1 MKEVYLVKYQHYGED
16 QYFNTFDYYR
26 AVDYA
31 AQHKGVI
38 YRCKEWL
45 AIEDRAKRHSL
56 CVRQKRHPPVNR
68 PQFLCENPSNHV

>member
-1 MKEVYLVKYQHYGED
+1 MKEVYLVSYLHYGEQ
-16 QYFNTFDYYR
+16 QYFNTLDYYR

-45 AIEDRAKRHSL
+45 KIDDSSKTSQPL
-56 CVRQKRHPPVNR
+56 CTTEKEPCCQPAVIHT
-68 PQFLCENPSNHV
+68 

>member
-1 MKEVYLVKYQHYGED
+1 MKEVYLVQYQHYGED

-45 AIEDRAKRHSL
+45 AIEDSSKTSQPL
-56 CVRQKRHPPVNR
+56 CTTEKA
-68 PQFLCENPSNHV
+68 PSCQPAAIHI

>member
-1 MKEVYLVKYQHYGED
+1 MKEVYLVQYQHYGET

-31 AQHKGVI
+31 AQHKGTI

-45 AIEDRAKRHSL
+45 AIEYSSKISQPL
-56 CVRQKRHPPVNR
+56 CTTEKAACCQSAGIVTPA
-68 PQFLCENPSNHV
+68 LTL

>member
-1 MKEVYLVKYQHYGED
+1 MKEVYLVQYQHYGET

-38 YRCKEWL
+38 YRAKEWL
-45 AIEDRAKRHSL
+45 ALGDNSSASL
-56 CVRQKRHPPVNR
+56 PLSTTEK
-68 PQFLCENPSNHV
+68 EPSYQLVATAT

>member
-1 MKEVYLVKYQHYGED
+1 MKEVYLVKYQHYGET
-16 QYFNTFDYYR
+16 QYFNTFDYFR

-45 AIEDRAKRHSL
+45 AIGDNSKTSQPL
-56 CVRQKRHPPVNR
+56 CTTEKDACCQLVGTPT
-68 PQFLCENPSNHV
+68 